1 LKKNNYNNY
10 EEWKEKLL
18 EPFVNINGERK
29 TTFNTLSNQEVQP
42 TYHDPEK
49 TQQEFPGEFPYTR
62 GIYPS
67 MYRSRLWTM
76 RQYSGFSNPEKSN
89 ERFKHLLEQGQNG
102 ISVAFDLPTQIGY
115 DSDNNLAESE
125 VGKVGVPIDT
135 LADMESL
142 FKDIA
147 LDTISTSM
155 TINATAP
162 ILLAMYVALAKKQ
175 NVPLENLR
183 GTLQNDILKEYIA
196 RGTYIYPPQQSMK
209 LITDVFEY
217 CSKELPKWNPISISG
232 YHIREAGSTAIQEL
246 AFTFSNAIEYIKSA
260 LQGGLTIDEFCPQI
274 SFFFVSQNNLIEE
287 VAKYRAARRIWAR
300 ITKEMF
306 NSQNPKSSMLRFHV
320 QTAGVT
326 LTAQQPDNNIIR
338 STIQALAAVL
348 GGAQS
353 LHVNS
358 KDEALGLPSESS
370 AIISLRTQQI
380 IALESGVADTVD
392 PLGGS
397 YYLEKLTDDIE
408 KEAFNYIDRIES
420 MGGALKA
427 LESQYQEDEIEN
439 SAYMFQQE
447 LENKERFMVGVNT
460 YQEDSTE
467 EISFQKI
474 SRKEIKQQIQKLSSV
489 KKNRNQSKVT
499 KSLENLENVANT
511 KNNIMP
517 AIIEAVESYSTI
529 GEISDIFRKIYGEY
543 SPDY

>member
-1 LKKNNYNNY
+1 METNKFKKWREKVLK
-10 EEWKEKLL
+10 
-18 EPFVNINGERK
+18 PFITINGERK
-29 TTFNTLSNQEVQP
+29 SIFTTLSNQKIES
-42 TYHDPEK
+42 TYNNQGDPKE
-49 TQQEFPGEFPYTR
+49 EFPGEYPYTR

-102 ISVAFDLPTQIGY
+102 LSVAFDLPTQIGY
-115 DSDNNLAESE
+115 DSNNEIAQSE

-135 LADMESL
+135 LADMETL
-142 FKDIA
+142 FKDIP
-147 LDTISTSM
+147 LDKISTSM

-175 NVPLENLR
+175 NVPLEQLR

-196 RGTYIYPPQQSMK
+196 RGTYIYPPKESMK

-217 CSKELPKWNPISISG
+217 CSKTLPKWNPISISG
-232 YHIREAGSTAIQEL
+232 YHIREAGSTATQEL
-246 AFTFSNAIEYIKSA
+246 AFTFSNAIEYLKSA
-260 LQGGLTIDEFCPQI
+260 LKAGLSIDEFCPQI
-274 SFFFVSQNNLIEE
+274 SFFFVAQNNLIEE
-287 VAKYRAARRIWAR
+287 VAKYRAARRIWAK

-306 NSQNPKSSMLRFHV
+306 KAKNPKSSMLRFHV

-338 STIQALAAVL
+338 STIQAMAAVL

-358 KDEALGLPSESS
+358 KDEALGLPSENS
-370 AIISLRTQQI
+370 AVISLRTQQI

-408 KEAFNYIDRIES
+408 NEAFDYINQIES
-420 MGGALKA
+420 IGGALKA
-427 LESQYQEDEIEN
+427 LETQFQENEIED
-439 SAYMFQQE
+439 SAYVFQQE
-447 LENKERFMVGVNT
+447 LENQERYMVGVNT
-460 YQEDSTE
+460 FQEESTE
-467 EISFQKI
+467 NITFQKV
-474 SRKEIKQQIQKLSSV
+474 SRREIQQQIKKLGSV
-489 KKNRNQSKVT
+489 KKNRDMKKVDE
-499 KSLENLENVANT
+499 SLRKLEKIANT
-511 KNNIMP
+511 KDNTMP

-529 GEISDIFRKIYGEY
+529 GEISDIFRKVYGEY
-543 SPDY
+543 SPTY

>member
-1 LKKNNYNNY
+1 LKKNNYQ
-10 EEWKEKLL
+10 EWEKKLL
-18 EPFVNINGERK
+18 EPFININGERK

-408 KEAFNYIDRIES
+408 KEAFNYIDKIES

-427 LESQYQEDEIEN
+427 LEAQYQEDEIEN

>member
-1 LKKNNYNNY
+1 LKKNNYQ
-10 EEWKEKLL
+10 EWKEKLL
-18 EPFVNINGERK
+18 EPFININGERK

-408 KEAFNYIDRIES
+408 KEAFNYIDKIES

-427 LESQYQEDEIEN
+427 LEAQYQEDEIEN

>member
-1 LKKNNYNNY
+1 MKKNNYQ
-10 EEWKEKLL
+10 EWKEKLL
-18 EPFVNINGERK
+18 EPFININGERK

-408 KEAFNYIDRIES
+408 KEAFNYIDKIES

-427 LESQYQEDEIEN
+427 LEAQYQEDEIEN

>member
-1 LKKNNYNNY
+1 MKKNNYNNY

-49 TQQEFPGEFPYTR
+49 PQQEFPGEFPYTR

-115 DSDNNLAESE
+115 DSDNNLAKSE

-306 NSQNPKSSMLRFHV
+306 NSQNPKL
-320 QTAGVT
+320 
-326 LTAQQPDNNIIR
+326 I
-338 STIQALAAVL
+338 
-348 GGAQS
+348 
-353 LHVNS
+353 
-358 KDEALGLPSESS
+358 
-370 AIISLRTQQI
+370 
-380 IALESGVADTVD
+380 
-392 PLGGS
+392 
-397 YYLEKLTDDIE
+397 
-408 KEAFNYIDRIES
+408 
-420 MGGALKA
+420 
-427 LESQYQEDEIEN
+427 
-439 SAYMFQQE
+439 
-447 LENKERFMVGVNT
+447 
-460 YQEDSTE
+460 
-467 EISFQKI
+467 
-474 SRKEIKQQIQKLSSV
+474 
-489 KKNRNQSKVT
+489 
-499 KSLENLENVANT
+499 
-511 KNNIMP
+511 
-517 AIIEAVESYSTI
+517 
-529 GEISDIFRKIYGEY
+529 
-543 SPDY
+543 

>member
-1 LKKNNYNNY
+1 LKTNNFKN
-10 EEWKEKLL
+10 WKEKVLK
-18 EPFVNINGERK
+18 PFITINGERK
-29 TTFNTLSNQEVQP
+29 SLFTTLSNQEIHP
-42 TYHDPEK
+42 TYNNQSNTKE
-49 TQQEFPGEFPYTR
+49 EFPGEFPYTR

-102 ISVAFDLPTQIGY
+102 LSVAFDLPTQIGY
-115 DSDNNLAESE
+115 DSDNEIAQSE

-135 LADMESL
+135 LADMETL
-142 FKDIA
+142 FNDIP
-147 LDTISTSM
+147 LNKISTSM

-162 ILLAMYVALAKKQ
+162 VLLAMYVALAKKQ
-175 NVPLENLR
+175 NIPLEQLR

-196 RGTYIYPPQQSMK
+196 RGTYIYPPKESMN
-209 LITDVFEY
+209 LITDVFEF
-217 CSKELPKWNPISISG
+217 CSKTLPKWNPISISG

-260 LQGGLTIDEFCPQI
+260 VEAGLSIDEFCPQI
-274 SFFFVSQNNLIEE
+274 SFFFVAQNNLIEE
-287 VAKYRAARRIWAR
+287 VAKYRAARRIWAK
-300 ITKEMF
+300 ITKDMF
-306 NSQNPKSSMLRFHV
+306 NAENPKSSMLRFHV

-338 STIQALAAVL
+338 STIQAMAAVL

-358 KDEALGLPSESS
+358 KDEALGLPSENS
-370 AIISLRTQQI
+370 AVISLRTQQI

-408 KEAFNYIDRIES
+408 NEAFKYINEIES
-420 MGGALKA
+420 IGGALKA
-427 LESQYQEDEIEN
+427 LETQFQENEIEN
-439 SAYMFQQE
+439 SAYMFQKE
-447 LENKERFMVGVNT
+447 LENQERYMVGVNT
-460 YQEDSTE
+460 YKE
-467 EISFQKI
+467 ESSENITFQKI
-474 SRKEIKQQIQKLSSV
+474 SRKEIQQQIKKLHLV
-489 KKNRNQSKVT
+489 KKNRDPKKVVE
-499 KSLENLENVANT
+499 SLEKLEKIARTKDNT
-511 KNNIMP
+511 MP

-529 GEISDIFRKIYGEY
+529 GEISDIFRKVYGEY

>member
-1 LKKNNYNNY
+1 LKKNNYQ
-10 EEWKEKLL
+10 EWEKKLL
-18 EPFVNINGERK
+18 EPFININGERK

-353 LHVNS
+353 LHVNF

-408 KEAFNYIDRIES
+408 KEAFNYIDKIES

-427 LESQYQEDEIEN
+427 LEAQYQEDEIEN

>member
-1 LKKNNYNNY
+1 MKKNNY
-10 EEWKEKLL
+10 EKWKENLL
-18 EPFVNINGERK
+18 DPFVNINGERK
-29 TTFNTLSNQEVQP
+29 ATFNTLSNQEVQP

-49 TQQEFPGEFPYTR
+49 PKQELPGEFPYTR

-142 FKDIA
+142 FKDIP

-306 NSQNPKSSMLRFHV
+306 NSKNPKSSMLRFHV

-408 KEAFNYIDRIES
+408 KGAFNYIDRIES

-447 LENKERFMVGVNT
+447 LENKERFMVGVNI

-474 SRKEIKQQIQKLSSV
+474 SRKEIKQQIQKLFSV

>member
-1 LKKNNYNNY
+1 MKKNNYQ
-10 EEWKEKLL
+10 EWEKKLL
-18 EPFVNINGERK
+18 EPFININGERK

-408 KEAFNYIDRIES
+408 KEAFNYIDKIES

-427 LESQYQEDEIEN
+427 LEAQYQEDEIEN